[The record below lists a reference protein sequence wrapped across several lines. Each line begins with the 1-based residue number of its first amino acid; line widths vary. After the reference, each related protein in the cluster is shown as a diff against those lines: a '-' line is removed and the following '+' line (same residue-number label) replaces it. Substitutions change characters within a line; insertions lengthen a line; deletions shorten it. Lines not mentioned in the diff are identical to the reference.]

1 MYCPAPFFIINIT
14 KLLQMEST
22 KKAPK
27 KGASLAAQL
36 KLREIADNRRMT
48 ITMGNKEYKVHR
60 LGNWTSTKITELMWK
75 SQMLVTEGQN
85 LEINMNALVN
95 NRTVV
100 PRVLSY
106 AILKYPWKIRLF
118 QWYMWR
124 KIDRLY
130 TQEQYKEALGKIFSY
145 GMDLD
150 FYLSNL
156 TFLLQAAMPEMM
168 MAKETISSI
177 AARQSSEPK
186 TTSSSRSTDKS
197 TSTPNGSTD
206 TKTASSSKQ

>member
-1 MYCPAPFFIINIT
+1 
-14 KLLQMEST
+14 MESA
-22 KKAPK
+22 KKAPTE

-36 KLREIADNRRMT
+36 KLREIAENKKMS
-48 ITMGNKEYKVHR
+48 ITLGKSTYKVHR
-60 LGNWTSTKITELMWK
+60 LGNWTSTKITELMWR
-75 SQMLVTEGQN
+75 SQMLVKDGAN
-85 LEINMNALVN
+85 LEINMDALMN

-118 QWYMWR
+118 HWWTWR
-124 KIDRLY
+124 KIDRTY
-130 TQEQYKEALGKIFSY
+130 TQEQYKDALGKIFSY

-177 AARQSSEPK
+177 AARQSSEQK
-186 TTSSSRSTDKS
+186 TTSSSPSTDKS
-197 TSTPNGSTD
+197 QGIPKGNTD
-206 TKTASSSKQ
+206 TKTA

>member
-1 MYCPAPFFIINIT
+1 
-14 KLLQMEST
+14 MESA
-22 KKAPK
+22 KKAPTE

-36 KLREIADNRRMT
+36 KLREIAENKKMS
-48 ITMGNKEYKVHR
+48 ITLGKSTYKVHR
-60 LGNWTSTKITELMWK
+60 LGNWTSTKITELMWR
-75 SQMLVTEGQN
+75 SQMLVKEGAN
-85 LEINMNALVN
+85 LEINMDALMN

-118 QWYMWR
+118 HWWVWR
-124 KIDRLY
+124 KIDRTY
-130 TQEQYKEALGKIFSY
+130 TQEQYKDALGKIFSY

-177 AARQSSEPK
+177 AARQSSEQK
-186 TTSSSRSTDKS
+186 TTSSSPSTDKS
-197 TSTPNGSTD
+197 QGIPKGNTD
-206 TKTASSSKQ
+206 TKTA

>member
-1 MYCPAPFFIINIT
+1 
-14 KLLQMEST
+14 MESA
-22 KKAPK
+22 KKAPTE

-36 KLREIADNRRMT
+36 KLREIAENKKMS
-48 ITMGNKEYKVHR
+48 ITLGKSTYKVHR
-60 LGNWTSTKITELMWK
+60 LGNWTSTKITELMWR
-75 SQMLVTEGQN
+75 SQMLVKEGAN
-85 LEINMNALVN
+85 LEINMDALMN

-118 QWYMWR
+118 HWWAWR
-124 KIDRLY
+124 KIDRTY
-130 TQEQYKEALGKIFSY
+130 TQEQYKDALGKIFSY

-177 AARQSSEPK
+177 AARQSSEQK
-186 TTSSSRSTDKS
+186 TTSSSPSTDKS
-197 TSTPNGSTD
+197 QGIPKGNTD
-206 TKTASSSKQ
+206 TKTA

>member
-1 MYCPAPFFIINIT
+1 
-14 KLLQMEST
+14 MESA
-22 KKAPK
+22 KKAPTE

-36 KLREIADNRRMT
+36 KLREIAENKKMS
-48 ITMGNKEYKVHR
+48 ITLGKSTYKVHR
-60 LGNWTSTKITELMWK
+60 LGNWTSTKITELMWR
-75 SQMLVTEGQN
+75 SQMLVKEGAN
-85 LEINMNALVN
+85 LEINMDALMN

-118 QWYMWR
+118 HWWTWR
-124 KIDRLY
+124 KIDRTY
-130 TQEQYKEALGKIFSY
+130 TQEQYKDALGKIFSY

-177 AARQSSEPK
+177 AARQSSEQK
-186 TTSSSRSTDKS
+186 TTSSSPSTDKS
-197 TSTPNGSTD
+197 QGIPKGNTG
-206 TKTASSSKQ
+206 TKTA

>member
-1 MYCPAPFFIINIT
+1 
-14 KLLQMEST
+14 MEST
-22 KKAPK
+22 KKAPNE

-36 KLREIADNRRMT
+36 KLREIAENKKMS
-48 ITMGNKEYKVHR
+48 ITLGKRTYKVHR

-75 SQMLVTEGQN
+75 SQILVKEGSN
-85 LEINMNALVN
+85 MEINMDALIN

-118 QWYMWR
+118 HWWTWR
-124 KIDRLY
+124 RINRDY
-130 TQEQYKEALGKIFSY
+130 TQEQYKEALSKIFSY

-177 AARQSSEPK
+177 AAKQNSERK
-186 TTSSSRSTDKS
+186 TTSSSRSTGKS
-197 TSTPNGSTD
+197 QGIPKENTD
-206 TKTASSSKQ
+206 TKTAS

>member
-1 MYCPAPFFIINIT
+1 
-14 KLLQMEST
+14 MESA
-22 KKAPK
+22 KKAPSE

-36 KLREIADNRRMT
+36 KLREIAENRKMS
-48 ITMGNKEYKVHR
+48 ITLGNRTYKVHR

-75 SQMLVTEGQN
+75 SQILVKEGSN
-85 LEINMNALVN
+85 MEINMDALIN

-118 QWYMWR
+118 HWWTWR
-124 KIDRLY
+124 RINRDY
-130 TQEQYKEALGKIFSY
+130 TQEQYKEALSKIFSY

-177 AARQSSEPK
+177 AAKQSSERK
-186 TTSSSRSTDKS
+186 TMSSLPSTDKS
-197 TSTPNGSTD
+197 QDTQKESIA
-206 TKTASSSKQ
+206 TKTAS

>member
-1 MYCPAPFFIINIT
+1 
-14 KLLQMEST
+14 MESA
-22 KKAPK
+22 KKAPNE

-36 KLREIADNRRMT
+36 KLREIAENRKMS
-48 ITMGNKEYKVHR
+48 ITLGNRTYKVHR
-60 LGNWTSTKITELMWK
+60 LGNWTSTKITELMWR
-75 SQMLVTEGQN
+75 SQMLVKEGAN
-85 LEINMNALVN
+85 LEINMDALMN

-118 QWYMWR
+118 HWWTWR
-124 KIDRLY
+124 KIDRTY
-130 TQEQYKEALGKIFSY
+130 TQEQYKDALGKIFSY

-177 AARQSSEPK
+177 AARQSSEQK
-186 TTSSSRSTDKS
+186 TMSSLPSTDKS
-197 TSTPNGSTD
+197 QDTQKESIA
-206 TKTASSSKQ
+206 TKTAS

>member
-1 MYCPAPFFIINIT
+1 
-14 KLLQMEST
+14 MESA
-22 KKAPK
+22 KKAPTE

-36 KLREIADNRRMT
+36 KLREIAENKKMS
-48 ITMGNKEYKVHR
+48 ITLGKSTYKVHR
-60 LGNWTSTKITELMWK
+60 LGNWTSTKITELMWR
-75 SQMLVTEGQN
+75 SQMLVKEGAN
-85 LEINMNALVN
+85 LEINMDALMN

-118 QWYMWR
+118 HWWAWR
-124 KIDRLY
+124 KIDRTY
-130 TQEQYKEALGKIFSY
+130 TQEQYKDALGKIFSY

-177 AARQSSEPK
+177 AARQSSEQK
-186 TTSSSRSTDKS
+186 TTSSSPSTDKS
-197 TSTPNGSTD
+197 QGIPKGSTD
-206 TKTASSSKQ
+206 TKTA

>member
-1 MYCPAPFFIINIT
+1 
-14 KLLQMEST
+14 MESA
-22 KKAPK
+22 KKAPTE

-36 KLREIADNRRMT
+36 KLREIAENKKMS
-48 ITMGNKEYKVHR
+48 ITLGKRTYKVHR

-75 SQMLVTEGQN
+75 SQILVKEGSN
-85 LEINMNALVN
+85 MEINMDALIN

-118 QWYMWR
+118 HWWTWR
-124 KIDRLY
+124 RINRDY
-130 TQEQYKEALGKIFSY
+130 TQEQYKEALSKIFSY

-156 TFLLQAAMPEMM
+156 TFLLQAAMPEVM
-168 MAKETISSI
+168 MAKETMLSI
-177 AARQSSEPK
+177 VAKQNSAQK
-186 TTSSSRSTDKS
+186 TTSLSPSTDKS
-197 TSTPNGSTD
+197 TGTQNGGIGTG
-206 TKTASSSKQ
+206 TA

>member
-1 MYCPAPFFIINIT
+1 
-14 KLLQMEST
+14 MESA
-22 KKAPK
+22 KKAPTE

-36 KLREIADNRRMT
+36 KLREIAENKKMS
-48 ITMGNKEYKVHR
+48 ITLGKSTYKVHR
-60 LGNWTSTKITELMWK
+60 LGNWTSTKITELMWR
-75 SQMLVTEGQN
+75 SQMLVKEGAN
-85 LEINMNALVN
+85 LEINMDALMN

-118 QWYMWR
+118 HWWAWR
-124 KIDRLY
+124 KIDRTY
-130 TQEQYKEALGKIFSY
+130 TQEQYKDALGKIFSY

-177 AARQSSEPK
+177 AARQSSEQK
-186 TTSSSRSTDKS
+186 TTSSSPSTDKS
-197 TSTPNGSTD
+197 QGTQKGNTD
-206 TKTASSSKQ
+206 TKTA

>member
-1 MYCPAPFFIINIT
+1 
-14 KLLQMEST
+14 MESA
-22 KKAPK
+22 KKAPTE

-36 KLREIADNRRMT
+36 KLREIAENKKMS
-48 ITMGNKEYKVHR
+48 ITLGKSTYKVHR
-60 LGNWTSTKITELMWK
+60 LGNWTSTKITELMWR
-75 SQMLVTEGQN
+75 SQMLVKEGAN
-85 LEINMNALVN
+85 LEINMDALMN

-118 QWYMWR
+118 HWWTWR
-124 KIDRLY
+124 KIDRTY
-130 TQEQYKEALGKIFSY
+130 TQEQYKDALGKIFSY

-177 AARQSSEPK
+177 AARQSSEQK
-186 TTSSSRSTDKS
+186 TTSSSPSTDKYQGI
-197 TSTPNGSTD
+197 PKGNTD
-206 TKTASSSKQ
+206 TKTA

>member
-1 MYCPAPFFIINIT
+1 
-14 KLLQMEST
+14 MESA
-22 KKAPK
+22 KKAPTE

-36 KLREIADNRRMT
+36 KIREIAENKKMS
-48 ITMGNKEYKVHR
+48 ITLGKSTYKVHR
-60 LGNWTSTKITELMWK
+60 LGNWTSTKITELMWQ
-75 SQMLVTEGQN
+75 SQMLVKEGAN
-85 LEINMNALVN
+85 LEINMDALMN

-118 QWYMWR
+118 HWWAWR
-124 KIDRLY
+124 KIDRTY
-130 TQEQYKEALGKIFSY
+130 TQEQYKDALGKIFSY

-177 AARQSSEPK
+177 AARQSSEQK
-186 TTSSSRSTDKS
+186 TTSSSPSTDKS
-197 TSTPNGSTD
+197 QGIPKGNTD
-206 TKTASSSKQ
+206 TKTA

>member
-1 MYCPAPFFIINIT
+1 
-14 KLLQMEST
+14 MESA
-22 KKAPK
+22 KKAPTE

-36 KLREIADNRRMT
+36 KLREIAENKKMS
-48 ITMGNKEYKVHR
+48 ITLGKSTYKVHR
-60 LGNWTSTKITELMWK
+60 LGNWTSTKITELMWR
-75 SQMLVTEGQN
+75 SQMLVKEGAN
-85 LEINMNALVN
+85 LEINMDALMN

-118 QWYMWR
+118 HWWAWR
-124 KIDRLY
+124 KIDRTY
-130 TQEQYKEALGKIFSY
+130 TQEQYKDALGKIFSY

-177 AARQSSEPK
+177 AARQSSEQK
-186 TTSSSRSTDKS
+186 TTLSSPSTDKS
-197 TSTPNGSTD
+197 QGIPKGNTD
-206 TKTASSSKQ
+206 TKTA